1 MDPEEWC
8 HVRVFNF
15 IMVRLNTCTLP
26 HSAGSMFEI
35 DFQTGET
42 IFRFELN
49 FKISK
54 LYLRF
59 QINSNR
65 FSSFGHN
72 IFAMFTNI

>member
-1 MDPEEWC
+1 MDLRSAC
-8 HVRVFNF
+8 IQVYHV
-15 IMVRLNTCTLP
+15 VRFNTCTLP
-26 HSAGSMFEI
+26 HSAGFMFET

-42 IFRFELN
+42 IFRFELD
-49 FKISK
+49 FKILK

-72 IFAMFTNI
+72 IFAVFTNI